1 MTFNTPSTNTI
12 GHRPGFM
19 VIASRP
25 WQFLFDAMARR
36 NTYRALSGLND
47 HLLKDI
53 GISRSEIAWHSRA
66 ANLPYRPSRF
76 APPASADTTPE

>member
-19 VIASRP
+19 AIASRP
-25 WQFLFDAMARR
+25 WQILFGAMARR
-36 NTYRALSGLND
+36 KTESTLIALD
-47 HLLKDI
+47 DRLLKDI

-76 APPASADTTPE
+76 ARPASADTAPE